1 MAKGF
6 RIVRAV
12 VTLLIAA
19 FLVMVVWGIF
29 TALNA
34 APSFTLSQ
42 SDAASTDRN
51 ASVPNS
57 LAFAA
62 EGDSEY
68 ERDTGV
74 SDIIEQEAGNSN
86 SVAAGEAPSTTY
98 SPDSAVPNNSSSGGQ
113 GSPPATSSSG
123 NGSPAPN
130 GSGSSSGSSG
140 SSGSPAP
147 STPPRTFHPAWDEWV
162 EEGHW
167 VTEEVPATYAQREV
181 YGSICNE
188 CGLTVSGFAMQHLKD
203 THHSGYHEGVTGYET
218 YEATPARSVQ
228 VWVDTSH
235 WVTHPEYWD

>member
-42 SDAASTDRN
+42 SDAASTGRN
-51 ASVPNS
+51 ASATIP
-57 LAFAA
+57 LAYAA
-62 EGDSEY
+62 EEDDFD
-68 ERDTGV
+68 ERDTGGG
-74 SDIIEQEAGNSN
+74 DTLEQEAGDRDSN
-86 SVAAGEAPSTTY
+86 TAGEVPSTTY
-98 SPDSAVPNNSSSGGQ
+98 SPDSAAPNNSSSGGQ
-113 GSPPATSSSG
+113 GSPPANSSSG
-123 NGSPAPN
+123 NGSPASN
-130 GSGSSSGSSG
+130 SSGASSGSTG

-203 THHSGYHEGVTGYET
+203 TRHSGYHEGVTGYET
-218 YEATPARSVQ
+218 YEVTPARSVQ